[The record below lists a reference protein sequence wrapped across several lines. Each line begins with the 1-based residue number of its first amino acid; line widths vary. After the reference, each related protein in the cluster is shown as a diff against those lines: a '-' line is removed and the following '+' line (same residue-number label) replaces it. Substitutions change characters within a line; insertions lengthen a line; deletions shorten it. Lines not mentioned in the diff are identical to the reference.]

1 MGIKIVFPEM
11 AAGWRFPAL
20 GLPQNMT
27 MISKFHL
34 KQTSRPPTDINEAG
48 WWSFYSNQ
56 ILIRRAT
63 SKTIPCKH
71 DFNHQQRATVSS
83 GDWDQ
88 DAIQLVSGFRHVIAV
103 IKLEGLL
110 PVDIWSAKT
119 KKSIHVDPETPER
132 KSNKIQKHDL
142 CRPWSSSASELQPT

>member
-1 MGIKIVFPEM
+1 M
-11 AAGWRFPAL
+11 
-20 GLPQNMT
+20 
-27 MISKFHL
+27 
-34 KQTSRPPTDINEAG
+34 PPTDINEAG

-63 SKTIPCKH
+63 SKTIPCNH
-71 DFNHQQRATVSS
+71 DFNFNHQQRATVSS

-119 KKSIHVDPETPER
+119 YVDT
-132 KSNKIQKHDL
+132 
-142 CRPWSSSASELQPT
+142 CRPWKEEKQDTETRYNTLVVLCKRVATNIDLVIEHLLMGGQNPAIWQTAMVSVKLQPFKPMKT